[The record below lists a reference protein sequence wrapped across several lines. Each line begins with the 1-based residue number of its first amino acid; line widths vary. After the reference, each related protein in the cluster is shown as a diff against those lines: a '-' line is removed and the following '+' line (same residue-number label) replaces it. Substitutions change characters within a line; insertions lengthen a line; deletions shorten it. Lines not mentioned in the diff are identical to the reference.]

1 VVLPLVEVAPALTL
15 AAMVVVGFT
24 LGVFGGGGSILAV
37 PVLVYIARVTP
48 AAAVGMSLAIVGAT
62 SLTAAY
68 AHRRHGHVHPR
79 VALAF
84 GGAGAATAFLGAR
97 LTHLVSDRA
106 LMLAFAALM
115 VAVGAWMLVG
125 RARRPADSA
134 GGPQRP
140 RLLPGLIAGATVGAV
155 TGFLGV
161 GGGFLVV
168 PALMAFGGL
177 GMRAA
182 IGTSLLVIAI
192 NSGAGFVG
200 HLGGDG
206 LDFGL
211 IASLSV
217 VAVVAAL
224 VGERSARRLPVEKL
238 RGAFALFVI
247 VVGVMVAA
255 TGGLP
260 ASTAR

>member
-1 VVLPLVEVAPALTL
+1 MEVTPVLTL

-24 LGVFGGGGSILAV
+24 LGVLGGGGSILAV
-37 PVLVYIARVTP
+37 PVLVYITRVTP

-68 AHRRHGHVHPR
+68 AHQRHGHVRPR
-79 VALAF
+79 MALAF

-97 LTHLVSDRA
+97 LTQLVSDRA
-106 LMLAFAALM
+106 LMLAFATLM
-115 VAVGAWMLVG
+115 VVVGVFMLVG
-125 RARRPADSA
+125 RRTPAPSESA
-134 GGPQRP
+134 GDRP
-140 RLLPGLIAGATVGAV
+140 RTRLLPGVIAGAIVGAV

-168 PALMAFGGL
+168 PALVAFGGL
-177 GMRAA
+177 GMRTA

-206 LDFGL
+206 LDFGR
-211 IASLSV
+211 IAVLSG

-224 VGERSARRLPVEKL
+224 AGERSARRLPVEKL

-255 TGGLP
+255 TGGVP
-260 ASTAR
+260 ASPAR

>member
-1 VVLPLVEVAPALTL
+1 MVLPVMEGAPAPTL

-37 PVLVYIARVTP
+37 PVLVYITRVTP

-68 AHRRHGHVHPR
+68 AHKRQGHVRPR

-106 LMLAFAALM
+106 LMLAFATLM

-125 RARRPADSA
+125 SRTPGPAEGAGDRP
-134 GGPQRP
+134 RT
-140 RLLPGLIAGATVGAV
+140 RLLPGLIAGAVVGAV

-168 PALMAFGGL
+168 PALVAFGGL
-177 GMRAA
+177 GMRTA

-200 HLGGDG
+200 HVSGGG

-211 IASLSV
+211 IAILSV
-217 VAVVAAL
+217 VAAVAAL
-224 VGERSARRLPVEKL
+224 AGERSARRLPVERL

-247 VVGVMVAA
+247 LVGVMVAA
-255 TGGLP
+255 TSAP
-260 ASTAR
+260 